1 MKNKIKN
8 LLLIVVIIA
17 ILPSFK
23 FISSPNIYLNS
34 SEIKDKNE
42 IIVDNNQ
49 VMISKELLSNIWKL
63 NNKFYNNQISFS
75 EDNEEYYSG
84 IDFTLDDNFI
94 WFVEIASY
102 TKNPPRRINNKIY
115 FPIEIVEEQNKE
127 FNLLKDYKNN
137 SINIYYKQEENM
149 PKSFAKYEDAK
160 ISSDLENYFY
170 IKRLNNY
177 LSNSIDAMNYIFYN
191 MKNGED
197 IYTIFLNLSDA
208 AKTIEHNKYE
218 IDSLNADFKYGED
231 INKWKYISK
240 DIVEIIDSEFYLL
253 FDSNNLD
260 LEKLENL
267 IFRLNE
273 KNKELNK
280 EFKLIESK
288 I

>member
-115 FPIEIVEEQNKE
+115 FPIEIVEEQNNE

-191 MKNGED
+191 MKNSED
-197 IYTIFLNLSDA
+197 IYTIVLSLSDA

-240 DIVEIIDSEFYLL
+240 DIVEIIDSEFYPF

>member
-191 MKNGED
+191 MKNSED
-197 IYTIFLNLSDA
+197 IYTIVLSLSDA

-240 DIVEIIDSEFYLL
+240 DIVEIIDSEFYPF

>member
-191 MKNGED
+191 MKNSED
-197 IYTIFLNLSDA
+197 IYTIFLSLSDA

-240 DIVEIIDSEFYLL
+240 DIVEIIDSEFYPL

>member
-191 MKNGED
+191 MKNSED
-197 IYTIFLNLSDA
+197 IYTIFLSLSDA

-240 DIVEIIDSEFYLL
+240 DIVEIIDSEFYPF

>member
-1 MKNKIKN
+1 
-8 LLLIVVIIA
+8 
-17 ILPSFK
+17 
-23 FISSPNIYLNS
+23 
-34 SEIKDKNE
+34 
-42 IIVDNNQ
+42 
-49 VMISKELLSNIWKL
+49 
-63 NNKFYNNQISFS
+63 
-75 EDNEEYYSG
+75 
-84 IDFTLDDNFI
+84 
-94 WFVEIASY
+94 
-102 TKNPPRRINNKIY
+102 
-115 FPIEIVEEQNKE
+115 
-127 FNLLKDYKNN
+127 
-137 SINIYYKQEENM
+137 M

-191 MKNGED
+191 MKNSED
-197 IYTIFLNLSDA
+197 IYTIFLSLSDA

-240 DIVEIIDSEFYLL
+240 DIVEIIDSEFYPL

>member
-160 ISSDLENYFY
+160 INSDLDDYFY

-191 MKNGED
+191 MKNSED
-197 IYTIFLNLSDA
+197 IYTIFLSLSDA

-231 INKWKYISK
+231 INKWIYISK
-240 DIVEIIDSEFYLL
+240 DIVGIIDSEFYPF

>member
-177 LSNSIDAMNYIFYN
+177 LSNSIDAMNYIFKN
-191 MKNGED
+191 MKISED
-197 IYTIFLNLSDA
+197 IYTIALSLSDA
-208 AKTIEHNKYE
+208 AKIIEHNKYE
-218 IDSLNADFKYGED
+218 VDSLNADFNYDEEID
-231 INKWKYISK
+231 IRY
-240 DIVEIIDSEFYLL
+240 
-253 FDSNNLD
+253 
-260 LEKLENL
+260 
-267 IFRLNE
+267 
-273 KNKELNK
+273 
-280 EFKLIESK
+280 
-288 I
+288 

>member
-149 PKSFAKYEDAK
+149 PKSFAKYENAK

-191 MKNGED
+191 MKNSED
-197 IYTIFLNLSDA
+197 IYTIVLSLSDA

-240 DIVEIIDSEFYLL
+240 DIVEIIDSEFYPF